1 MRAVVLFLVILVA
14 GCTAE
19 AGNAP
24 PTPAASA
31 TASGTFAPYA
41 SGATAVGYDPAL
53 VPAGATATVTITP
66 TAPGTE
72 IRLAVTGLQPSR
84 SYGAHLH
91 TNPCGS
97 TGAAAGPHYQH
108 HPDPA
113 ASASPSSVNPSYA
126 NPHNEVWL
134 DFTTDA
140 DGDATS
146 ATTQQWMFDT
156 GRRPRS
162 LVIHADTTKT
172 AAGQAGDAGA
182 RVACLTL
189 PG

>member
-1 MRAVVLFLVILVA
+1 MRAAVLSLVILVA

-19 AGNAP
+19 AGNSP
-24 PTPAASA
+24 PTPAPSA
-31 TASGTFAPYA
+31 TASGTFVPYT
-41 SGATAVGYDPAL
+41 SGAAAVGYDPAL
-53 VPAGATATVTITP
+53 VPTGATATVTITP

-72 IRLAVTGLQPSR
+72 IRLAVTGLRPRR

-91 TNPCGS
+91 TNPCGP
-97 TGAAAGPHYQH
+97 TGAVAGPHYQH
-108 HPDPA
+108 QPDPA
-113 ASASPSSVNPSYA
+113 ASPPSVNPSYA

-140 DGDATS
+140 GGDATS
-146 ATTQQWMFDT
+146 AATVQWRFDT

-162 LVIHADTTKT
+162 LVIHAATTKT
-172 AAGQAGDAGA
+172 ATGQAGDAGA